1 MKTRSYSGHS
11 AKVVKSLAMAFATA
25 SFLFACQSVQA
36 TIFIGDAANYA
47 VLFEGGGANHLSI
60 NNGTIN
66 GNVGVGAPS
75 GSTTAQSQLNSPLT
89 INGNLNFA
97 GAVNNAQG
105 SGVIINGSVNP
116 NISAVQTDLNNLNTL
131 STTLGAEPG
140 TSLGISIANGATQ
153 TVNASSG
160 VLDGSGNR
168 VFAVS
173 SLAFVNGATLQ
184 VNGDGAGDS
193 VIFNINF
200 DASFGGTI
208 LLGGGLTSDQVLF
221 NIVGGANLTGGHT
234 LTVST
239 SGATETGIFLDPNG
253 ATSINHSVLNGRFF
267 GGDSHDDQIVSG
279 ITISAPVPEPSM
291 AALIA
296 MGFGGLFVVKRK
308 RRS

>member
-1 MKTRSYSGHS
+1 MKTRSHSSHS
-11 AKVVKSLAMAFATA
+11 AKAAKSLAMAFATA
-25 SFLFACQSVQA
+25 GTLFTCQSIHA
-36 TIFIGDAANYA
+36 AIFTGDLANYA
-47 VLFEGGGANHLSI
+47 VLFEGGGNNHLNI

-75 GSTTAQSQLNSPLT
+75 GSTTAQSQLNNPLT

-105 SGVIINGSVNP
+105 SGVVINGTVNA
-116 NISAVQTDLNNLNTL
+116 NVSAVQTDLNNLNTL
-131 STTLGAEPG
+131 STTLGGESG
-140 TSLGISIANGATQ
+140 TSLGISIGNGGTQ

-168 VFAVS
+168 VFTVS

-184 VNGDGAGDS
+184 INGDGAGDS
-193 VIFNINF
+193 VVFNINF

-208 LLGGGLTSDQVLF
+208 ALGGGLTPDDVLF
-221 NIVGGANLTGGHT
+221 NVLGGANLTGGHA
-234 LTVST
+234 LTIST
-239 SGATETGIFLDPNG
+239 SGATEAGVFLDPNG
-253 ATSINHSVLNGRFF
+253 SMSINHSVLNGRFF
-267 GGDSHDDQIVSG
+267 GGDSHDDAIVSG

-296 MGFGGLFVVKRK
+296 MGFAGLFIVKRQ